1 MSDDQTR
8 ASWTDEGYAL
18 PPEIREARGSEVIYR
33 AFGGTTKRLGN
44 CFFVPCVLGV
54 PVPYWTA
61 ELLEAELNASL
72 WGNDF
77 EMIAK
82 FQIHEKVQYQIGPI
96 AHSNYRGVDGGQPF
110 YQRSF
115 VTPRGVFKQVSFLAD
130 RRTFEK
136 DWAKYVRDLG
146 KDFVIKAHRY
156 AREASRRAK
165 AWKQ

>member
-1 MSDDQTR
+1 VGQRSAWET
-8 ASWTDEGYAL
+8 AFL
-18 PPEIREARGSEVIYR
+18 FPVFSEFQYR
-33 AFGGTTKRLGN
+33 IGQ
-44 CFFVPCVLGV
+44 PS
-54 PVPYWTA
+54 YW
-61 ELLEAELNASL
+61 EAELNASL

-82 FQIHEKVQYQIGPI
+82 FQIHEKVKYQIGPI
-96 AHSNYRGVDGGQPF
+96 AHSDYRGVDGGQPF

-115 VTPRGVFKQVSFLAD
+115 VTPRGIFKQVSFLAD

-136 DWAKYVRDLG
+136 DWTKYVRDLG